1 MTSTTDLVL
10 FSQALLHKSARKIVH
25 DILLKI
31 FATPRECAACS
42 LSGKSAALPLSR
54 SGKEVISCATARARI
69 ASIEAMIG

>member
-31 FATPRECAACS
+31 VATPRECAACS
-42 LSGKSAALPLSR
+42 LSGKSAALLSWR
-54 SGKEVISCATARARI
+54 MVVGGVAVLR
-69 ASIEAMIG
+69 